1 MSDNRE
7 DIEVELSDNEFC
19 RIAKMAHERDI
30 TFNRMVEIILQE
42 QIERLRTEPD
52 SNL

>member
-7 DIEVELSDNEFC
+7 SIEVELSDHEFMQ
-19 RIAKMAHERDI
+19 IAKLAHERDI

-42 QIERLRTEPD
+42 QIEKLRSGST
-52 SNL
+52 

>member
-7 DIEVELSDNEFC
+7 DIEVDLTDDEFC

-30 TFNRMVEIILQE
+30 TFNRMVEIILLQE
-42 QIERLRTEPD
+42 IERIRAEPN